1 MELNNLARKQAQ
13 REAEELTQEDILRDL
28 EVQENP
34 GNRLRR
40 FNRKM

>member
-28 EVQENP
+28 EVQENS